1 MKLISGPAVADLCDY
16 SFGDQAGMVG
26 GVYGAFMNDANSS
39 NTDFLCD
46 KEVIKLFID
55 NIRLYHR
62 PIKCGNKKDQVW
74 INGLQKRNDLMK
86 LCACYPEKKFI
97 TFCNN
102 EDTPINSDID
112 IPDNVLGIFAAN
124 AVGFKDKLYP
134 FPYGVGR
141 RLSAN
146 DERQSILH
154 AAMEKDPKP
163 KKLLYINH
171 AEHTNISARGNIREI
186 FSKRSYATVG
196 EAVNYETYLREI
208 QDHKFMICPQGNA
221 VDCHR
226 NWEVLYLK
234 RVPIMVKN
242 DYLQELYKDYPVLWV
257 NDFSK
262 ITKTVLSNAQ
272 DLCDKARNIDT
283 NLLDLYS
290 VFNRAV
296 KRAKDS

>member
-86 LCACYPEKKFI
+86 LCACHPEKKFI
-97 TFCNN
+97 IFCNN

-171 AEHTNISARGNIREI
+171 AEHTNVSARGNIREI

-196 EAVNYETYLREI
+196 ESVNYETYLKEI
-208 QDHKFMICPQGNA
+208 QNHKFMICPQGNA

-234 RVPIMVKN
+234 RVPIMVKD

>member
-86 LCACYPEKKFI
+86 LCAHYPEKKFI
-97 TFCNN
+97 IFCNN

-141 RLSAN
+141 KLSAN

-186 FSKRSYATVG
+186 FSKLHYATVG
-196 EAVNYETYLREI
+196 EAVNYHTYVREI
-208 QDHKFMICPQGNA
+208 QNHKFMICPQGNA

-242 DYLQELYKDYPVLWV
+242 DYLQELYKNYPVLWV
-257 NDFSK
+257 DDFGK
-262 ITKTVLSNAQ
+262 ITKSVLSNAQ

>member
-97 TFCNN
+97 IFCNN

-171 AEHTNISARGNIREI
+171 AEHTNVSARGNIREI

-196 EAVNYETYLREI
+196 EAVNYETYLKEI
-208 QDHKFMICPQGNA
+208 QNHKFMICPQGNA

-234 RVPIMVKN
+234 RVPIMVKD

>member
-86 LCACYPEKKFI
+86 LCAHYPEKKFI
-97 TFCNN
+97 IFCNN
-102 EDTPINSDID
+102 EDTAINSDID

-141 RLSAN
+141 KLSAN

-186 FSKRSYATVG
+186 FSTLHYATVG
-196 EAVNYETYLREI
+196 EAVNYHTYVREI
-208 QDHKFMICPQGNA
+208 QNHKFMICPQGNA

-242 DYLQELYKDYPVLWV
+242 DYLQELYKNYPVLWV
-257 NDFSK
+257 DDFGK
-262 ITKTVLSNAQ
+262 ITKSMLSNAQ

>member
-86 LCACYPEKKFI
+86 LCAHYPEKKFI
-97 TFCNN
+97 IFCNN
-102 EDTPINSDID
+102 EDTAINSDID

>member
-62 PIKCGNKKDQVW
+62 QIKCGNKKDQVW

-97 TFCNN
+97 IFCNN

-171 AEHTNISARGNIREI
+171 AEHTNVSARGNIREI

-196 EAVNYETYLREI
+196 EAVNYETYLKEI
-208 QDHKFMICPQGNA
+208 QNHKFMICPQGNA

-234 RVPIMVKN
+234 RVPIMVKD